1 MTMDSVSEDGE
12 KKGSSSLSD
21 ERRCSCASCRYCAS
35 SSCRFFSLFSRLA
48 RWSFS
53 FAAFPL
59 RMLAEVVV
67 TVEIHLETVL
77 LWNPLLLEETASQR
91 LDAPA
96 ESLMMKPS
104 PLTNRVF
111 FVAHEDS

>member
-1 MTMDSVSEDGE
+1 MPPAV
-12 KKGSSSLSD
+12 L
-21 ERRCSCASCRYCAS
+21 RVLLLPLFLP
-35 SSCRFFSLFSRLA
+35 FFSPRTLVLL
-48 RWSFS
+48 